1 MNKVLTSVLIGL
13 VSLLTVVKAASV
25 ESLFPTEKP
34 SVTFE
39 AGYQST
45 YYVVGLQLSP
55 GAAYGSVA
63 LSTPF
68 KYVDFNLSA
77 QTTGEKFSAFQA
89 GLDKTLNLTD
99 WLAINAAAGT
109 GYYVVD
115 GQDRNTVNATLTLEK
130 LWVLNKVV
138 TPYVGYTYD
147 VTGLNLGNLASADFT
162 NQGVTFGGKRPF
174 TFGLTSWADLTL
186 TPYAE
191 FTHYENYQAFKA
203 GGRVAFVLW
212 NKLSPFAGV
221 DYIDNNVDFSQ
232 KYSYDGVVQYTA
244 GLSLT
249 F

>member
-1 MNKVLTSVLIGL
+1 MKKLLTSVLIGL
-13 VSLLTVVKAASV
+13 AALGISAKAASV
-25 ESLFPTEKP
+25 ESLFPTDKP

-45 YYVVGLQLSP
+45 YDVVGLQLSP

-99 WLAINAAAGT
+99 WLAVNAAAGT
-109 GYYVVD
+109 GYYVID
-115 GQDRNTVNATLTLEK
+115 GQDRNTVNATLTFEK

-147 VTGLNLGNLASADFT
+147 VTGLNLGNLTAADFT
-162 NQGVTFGGKRPF
+162 NQGVTVGGKRPF
-174 TFGLTSWADLTL
+174 KFGLTSWLDLTL

-191 FTHYENYQAFKA
+191 FTHYENYQAFKG

-221 DYIDNNVDFSQ
+221 DYIDNNIDLGQ

-244 GLSLT
+244 GLSLP

>member
-1 MNKVLTSVLIGL
+1 MKKLLNSVLIGL
-13 VSLLTVVKAASV
+13 AALIVTAEAASV

-39 AGYQST
+39 GGYQST
-45 YYVVGLQLSP
+45 YDVVGLKLSP
-55 GAAYGSVA
+55 GTAYGSVA

-68 KYVDFNLSA
+68 KYLDFNLSA
-77 QTTGEKFSAFQA
+77 LSTGEKFNAFQA
-89 GLDKTLNLTD
+89 SLDKTLNFTD
-99 WLAINAAAGT
+99 WLAVNFDAGT

-115 GQDRNTVNATLTLEK
+115 GQDRNTVNAKVTFEK
-130 LWVLNKVV
+130 LWIVNKVV

-147 VTGLNLGNLASADFT
+147 ITGLNIGTLNSYDYT
-162 NQGVTFGGKRPF
+162 RQGVTVGGSRPF
-174 TFGLTSWADLTL
+174 KFGLTSWADLTL
-186 TPYAE
+186 TPFVE
-191 FTHYENYQAFKA
+191 LTHFENYQTLKG
-203 GGRVAFVLW
+203 GGRVSVLLW

-221 DYIDNNVDFSQ
+221 SYIDNNVDFNQ

>member
-1 MNKVLTSVLIGL
+1 MNKVLTSVVIGL

-45 YYVVGLQLSP
+45 YDVVGLQLSP

-77 QTTGEKFSAFQA
+77 QTAGEKFSAFQA
-89 GLDKTLNLTD
+89 GLDKTLSLTD
-99 WLAINAAAGT
+99 WLAVNVAAGT
-109 GYYVVD
+109 GYYVVE
-115 GQDRNTVNATLTLEK
+115 GRDRNTVNTTLTFEK
-130 LWVLNKVV
+130 LWVVNKVV

-147 VTGLNLGNLASADFT
+147 ITGLNLGSAAVADVT
-162 NQGVTFGGKRPF
+162 KQGVTFGGKRPF

-186 TPYAE
+186 TPYVE
-191 FTHYENYQAFKA
+191 FTHYENYEAFKG

-221 DYIDNNVDFSQ
+221 DYINNNVSAGQ